1 MEATVVQILA
11 KFRAD
16 VADFNKRVGEV
27 ENQLTRLQKSTNET
41 SRGVQDAFGKM
52 EDAAGAF
59 AQKLGVVSAIAGTA
73 FVAIGMKSFQAAAEV
88 EELDTV
94 MQVVGS
100 TTGVTYQKLLETAD
114 AIRDNGIEYASAQQM
129 AIKFAKNS
137 LEVGK
142 AADIARVA
150 QDLAV
155 ISQANSTDTAN
166 RLTHAVLNL
175 NSMMLRNAGVQTT
188 VAQAVRAYSAE
199 NNIAVKS
206 MTTSQKQQAVLN
218 AILKEGAKITG
229 VYTMSMTNAGKVIRS
244 FPRITK
250 QLQVAFGQSLI
261 KPLGPLILQ
270 IYELYKNF
278 ANLFEEGAALRPV
291 IDALT
296 AVLQKLVDPLTAG
309 VEKAVAFAKNIK
321 PITTSI
327 GEMGAQIQRYLPV
340 IGALGAGLATLGGAS
355 LLSKVPVLGDLLG
368 ALNPVLVGFTVLVA
382 LSPKIRDAFANLF
395 DAVQPSISIL
405 GEFLDRLV
413 GIANILISGL
423 AAAINKVADF
433 FRNFTMTVGQSEE
446 ALDLL
451 TSVAIAATI
460 VAVGVLIKR
469 MALLIKQKI
478 ALFIEIYAVVAAL
491 GLFYYAMYKA
501 WNSSENFR
509 KIMIQLTKVMLFFAE
524 NAVEGVRMLVSALSL
539 VVRAAANT
547 LIAWGKLTG
556 DTEKVTFGKGI
567 LSGIDKVNGMFES
580 FQKTIKNARGE
591 VDKFNKPFKFSDVLQ
606 SVQKFIPGMEK
617 IKEIFS
623 GAAAPTDEDT
633 GKDDATSKALAKRLQ
648 GIKDA
653 LQAYND
659 YIKYD
664 FAVGFT
670 KSSESARDAVLK
682 SLDSVKR
689 VFDAASEGLEGVALK
704 KIQDTY
710 SKLDKVVRDMI
721 PQAEQIGAAF
731 EKINVELEDATRRL
745 ETAIQNRKEA
755 INELSAMMREPF
767 GEPSEIQKGL
777 SSANATVD
785 SIISTYDRLVEV
797 VTKRFT
803 GFDDARKNAVLDYL
817 KTTTGMLVDLAR
829 EREKAVKLWEEQ
841 KAKLD
846 DLLKEQDSFA
856 KSLASSIK
864 DYGTA
869 LVDLSDN
876 NEAAVI
882 KAVKTATG
890 VIITQTKKAA
900 SGLDAVTKQLRD
912 RLANIKA
919 FANNIRTLLSR
930 GLDKGYIRQLLE
942 AGPEAA
948 GQLTALLAN
957 AGGDQ
962 LAEINNLYKEISSTS
977 TALGQEMGNTLYK
990 DQVDALQKM
999 VDASF
1004 DKVTDLNNAMTIIRQ
1019 GMELQLAPLKDFM
1032 ANLGKDSAQA
1042 LYDALLAKKN
1052 DLITLANSIAAAI
1065 AAAMASAMASMGVKG
1080 AETPNLI
1087 PPEVSAFDTAIKESL
1102 EASAAAD
1109 EAWADATA
1117 SQTAL
1122 NTALANLD
1130 TKTSEY
1136 TTLASQRDALLA
1148 QSTALMA
1155 ILKKQQGA
1163 SAPTS
1168 SKPKGTV
1175 SSSGTKS
1182 GSTNATL
1189 IINSSGGSPS
1199 PSQVAAYMAATLKTA
1214 KSKRK

>member
-27 ENQLTRLQKSTNET
+27 EGQLTKLQKSTNET

-73 FVAIGMKSFQAAAEV
+73 FVALGMKSFQAAAEV

-100 TTGVTYQKLLETAD
+100 TTGVTYQRLLETAD

-188 VAQAVRAYSAE
+188 VSQAVRAYSAE

-296 AVLQKLVDPLTAG
+296 AVLAKLVDPLTAG
-309 VEKAVAFAKNIK
+309 VEKAVAFVKNIK

-355 LLSKVPVLGDLLG
+355 LLRAVPVFGALLG

-382 LSPKIRDAFANLF
+382 LSPKIREAFGNLF
-395 DAVQPSISIL
+395 DSVQPSISIL
-405 GEFLDRLV
+405 GQLLDRIV

-433 FRNFTMTVGQSEE
+433 FKNFSLTVQQSEE

-460 VAVGVLIKR
+460 VAVGLLIKR
-469 MALLIKQKI
+469 MALLIKQKV

-501 WNSSENFR
+501 WNSSETFR

-524 NAVEGVRMLVSALSL
+524 NAVEGVRMLVNALSL

-547 LIAWGKLTG
+547 LIVWGKLTG
-556 DTEKVTFGKGI
+556 DTEKVSFGKGI
-567 LSGIDKVNGMFES
+567 LNGIDKVNGMFES
-580 FQKTIKNARGE
+580 FQTTITKARGE
-591 VDKFNKPFKFSDVLQ
+591 IDKFNKPFKFGDVLQ
-606 SVQKFIPGMEK
+606 SVQKFIPGMDK

-623 GAAAPTDEDT
+623 GKAAEGDEDT
-633 GKDDATSKALAKRLQ
+633 GGGDEGAGKAVADRIQRL
-648 GIKDA
+648 KES
-653 LQAYND
+653 LQAYSD
-659 YIKYD
+659 FIRYD
-664 FAVGFT
+664 FVPGFMKDGDT
-670 KSSESARDAVLK
+670 ARETVIK
-682 SLDSVKR
+682 SLEQAKR
-689 VFDAASEGLEGVALK
+689 VFEAQSEGLEGAALK
-704 KIQDTY
+704 KLQKTY
-710 SKLDKVVRDMI
+710 NQLNDVVRGMI

-731 EKINVELEDATRRL
+731 EALNQEIEDATRAL
-745 ETAIQNRKEA
+745 EKANADRAEA
-755 INELSAMMREPF
+755 IADLSEMMREPF

-785 SIISTYDRLVEV
+785 SIIATYDRLVQV
-797 VTKRFT
+797 VTKRFS
-803 GFDDARKNAVLDYL
+803 GFDNARRDALL
-817 KTTTGMLVDLAR
+817 EFLETTTSTLLNLAK
-829 EREKAVKLWEEQ
+829 EREKAVKKWEEET
-841 KAKLD
+841 KKLN
-846 DLLKEQDSFA
+846 DLLAAQAAFGEQLVRTA
-856 KSLASSIK
+856 K
-864 DYGTA
+864 DYGRA
-869 LVDLSDN
+869 LFDVSQV
-876 NEAAVI
+876 NETTTIQAI
-882 KAVKTATG
+882 KTSTG
-890 VIITQTKKAA
+890 VIITQVKKA
-900 SGLDAVTKQLRD
+900 SGGLEGVQKQLAD
-912 RLANIKA
+912 RLKNIKD
-919 FANNIRTLLSR
+919 FQTNIRKLIGA
-930 GLDKGYIRQLLE
+930 GLNKDYIRQLLE

-948 GQLTALLAN
+948 GALAALLTT
-957 AGGDQ
+957 AGGEQ
-962 LAEINNLYKEISSTS
+962 ISSINSLYSEIGSITDS
-977 TALGQEMGNTLYK
+977 FGAEMATKFYDNQIK
-990 DQVDALQKM
+990 AQQAI
-999 VDASF
+999 VDASQK
-1004 DKVTDLNNAMTIIRQ
+1004 DIVALQTAMDNVRKA
-1019 GMELQLAPLKDFM
+1019 MEEKLSPLKDF
-1032 ANLGKDSAQA
+1032 ATQLGKDTAQA
-1042 LYDALLAKKN
+1042 LMDALTAKKAE
-1052 DLITLANSIAAAI
+1052 LVTLAESIATAI
-1065 AAAMASAMASMGVKG
+1065 ATAMK
-1080 AETPNLI
+1080 
-1087 PPEVSAFDTAIKESL
+1087 SAFDAVNIDTGKLPVMPPKTPPVTPPPLTNTGSVSDWRRHESSDMNVIVNNNNYNPVGSL
-1102 EASAAAD
+1102 E
-1109 EAWADATA
+1109 
-1117 SQTAL
+1117 
-1122 NTALANLD
+1122 
-1130 TKTSEY
+1130 
-1136 TTLASQRDALLA
+1136 
-1148 QSTALMA
+1148 
-1155 ILKKQQGA
+1155 
-1163 SAPTS
+1163 
-1168 SKPKGTV
+1168 
-1175 SSSGTKS
+1175 SGT
-1182 GSTNATL
+1182 L
-1189 IINSSGGSPS
+1189 
-1199 PSQVAAYMAATLKTA
+1199 TA
-1214 KSKRK
+1214 RALERILAKRKSLE

>member
-27 ENQLTRLQKSTNET
+27 ENQLTKLQKSTNET

-52 EDAAGAF
+52 EDAASAF

-73 FVAIGMKSFQAAAEV
+73 FVALGMKSFQAAAEV

-188 VAQAVRAYSAE
+188 VSQAVRAYSAE

-309 VEKAVAFAKNIK
+309 VEKAVAFVKNIK

-355 LLSKVPVLGDLLG
+355 LLRAVPVFGALLG

-382 LSPKIRDAFANLF
+382 LSPKIREAFGNLF
-395 DAVQPSISIL
+395 DSVQPSISIL
-405 GEFLDRLV
+405 GQLLDRIV

-433 FRNFTMTVGQSEE
+433 FNNFTFTVQQSEE

-469 MALLIKQKI
+469 MALLIKQKV

-501 WNSSENFR
+501 WNSSETFR

-556 DTEKVTFGKGI
+556 DTEKVSFGKGI
-567 LSGIDKVNGMFES
+567 LNGIDKVNGMFES
-580 FQKTIKNARGE
+580 FQKTITNARGE
-591 VDKFNKPFKFSDVLQ
+591 VDKFNKPFKFSEVLQ
-606 SVQKFIPGMEK
+606 GVQKFIPGMDK
-617 IKEIFS
+617 IKELFS
-623 GAAAPTDEDT
+623 GKQAPDGED
-633 GKDDATSKALAKRLQ
+633 GGGDDDASTKALANRLQ
-648 GIKDA
+648 AVKEA
-653 LQAYND
+653 LQAYSD
-659 YIKYD
+659 FIRYD
-664 FAVGFT
+664 FVPGFT
-670 KSSESARDAVLK
+670 KDGETARDTIFKALEQAK
-682 SLDSVKR
+682 K
-689 VFDAASEGLEGVALK
+689 VFEAQAQGLEGAALK
-704 KIQDTY
+704 KIRDAY
-710 SKLDKVVRDMI
+710 DKLDGVVRKMI

-731 EKINVELEDATRRL
+731 EALNQEIEDATRAL
-745 ETAIQNRKEA
+745 EKANADRAEA
-755 INELSAMMREPF
+755 ISDLSEMMRMPF

-777 SSANATVD
+777 SSANTTVD
-785 SIISTYDRLVEV
+785 SIISIYDRLVQV
-797 VTKRFT
+797 VTKRFS
-803 GFDDARKNAVLDYL
+803 GFDNARRDALLEFL
-817 KTTTGMLVDLAR
+817 KDTTTALVMLAK
-829 EREKAVKLWEEQ
+829 EREKAVKKWEEET
-841 KAKLD
+841 KKLN
-846 DLLKEQDSFA
+846 DLLVAQKEFGQQLVKTS
-856 KSLASSIK
+856 K
-864 DYGTA
+864 DYGRA
-869 LVDLSDN
+869 LFDVSQT
-876 NEAAVI
+876 NETTTIQAI
-882 KAVKTATG
+882 KTATG
-890 VIITQTKKAA
+890 TIITQVKQA
-900 SGLDAVTKQLRD
+900 SGGLAGVQKQLAD
-912 RLANIKA
+912 RLKTIKDFQA
-919 FANNIRTLLSR
+919 NIRTLLGA
-930 GLDKGYIRQLLE
+930 GLNKDYIRQLLE

-948 GQLTALLAN
+948 GALAALLAT
-957 AGGDQ
+957 AGQDQ
-962 LAEINNLYKEISSTS
+962 ISAINSLYEEIGTLSDSFS
-977 TALGQEMGNTLYK
+977 DEMASRFYDNQIK
-990 DQVDALQKM
+990 IQQAI
-999 VDASF
+999 VDASLA
-1004 DKVTDLNNAMTIIRQ
+1004 DVEKIQAAMDALRIS
-1019 GMELQLAPLKDFM
+1019 MEERLSPLKDF
-1032 ANLGKDSAQA
+1032 AAQLGTDTAQA
-1042 LYDALLAKKN
+1042 LMDALTAKKAE
-1052 DLITLANSIAAAI
+1052 LVALAESIATAIATAI
-1065 AAAMASAMASMGVKG
+1065 AAAFAAINVNTSKVPLMPPV
-1080 AETPNLI
+1080 TPPI
-1087 PPEVSAFDTAIKESL
+1087 TEPPVTNSGSVADWRRKESSDMNVVVNNNNYNPVSGL
-1102 EASAAAD
+1102 E
-1109 EAWADATA
+1109 
-1117 SQTAL
+1117 
-1122 NTALANLD
+1122 
-1130 TKTSEY
+1130 
-1136 TTLASQRDALLA
+1136 
-1148 QSTALMA
+1148 
-1155 ILKKQQGA
+1155 
-1163 SAPTS
+1163 
-1168 SKPKGTV
+1168 
-1175 SSSGTKS
+1175 SGT
-1182 GSTNATL
+1182 L
-1189 IINSSGGSPS
+1189 
-1199 PSQVAAYMAATLKTA
+1199 TA
-1214 KSKRK
+1214 RALERILAKRKSLE